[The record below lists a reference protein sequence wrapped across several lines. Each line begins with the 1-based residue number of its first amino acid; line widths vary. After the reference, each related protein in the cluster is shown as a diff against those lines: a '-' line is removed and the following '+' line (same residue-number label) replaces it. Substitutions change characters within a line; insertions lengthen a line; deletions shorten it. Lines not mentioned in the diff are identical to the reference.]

1 MKAKEEE
8 LRKAQ
13 AEVTQLEGELIK
25 SHDAAAV
32 EALELKAKL
41 KATEGQA
48 KKKLQFLQFQN
59 SRPQMR

>member
-13 AEVTQLEGELIK
+13 AEVTQLEGELTK
-25 SHDAAAV
+25 SRDAAAV

-41 KATEGQA
+41 EAAEDIARTTTVLVVSK
-48 KKKLQFLQFQN
+48 F
-59 SRPQMR
+59 

>member
-13 AEVTQLEGELIK
+13 AEVTQLERELTK

-41 KATEGQA
+41 EAAEDIARTTAVFAVSK
-48 KKKLQFLQFQN
+48 F
-59 SRPQMR
+59 